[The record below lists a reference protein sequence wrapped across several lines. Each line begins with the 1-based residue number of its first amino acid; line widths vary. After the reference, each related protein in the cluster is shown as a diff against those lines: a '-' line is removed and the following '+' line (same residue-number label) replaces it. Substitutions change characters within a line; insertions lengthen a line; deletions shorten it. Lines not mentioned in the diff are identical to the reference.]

1 MKINYI
7 HKSKAKLVQSG
18 DVDKINRIDQC
29 YKYNAHRHLW
39 DQEDGMGVCFFT
51 PNMCHA
57 VPLSKLKTIYS
68 ATIPAV

>member
-1 MKINYI
+1 MIINYI
-7 HKSKAKLVQSG
+7 HKSKAELVQS
-18 DVDKINRIDQC
+18 DVDKINRTDQC
-29 YKYNAHRHLW
+29 YKCNAHRYVR
-39 DQEDGMGVCFFT
+39 DQEDGMRGVFFT